1 MLTNTKLKIIT
12 SMVDDNIISVDLSVL
27 DHTGESTFYR
37 NIIDKINK
45 NSEYT
50 WPEPKV
56 VNYHNLEEITNVLK
70 DRECVVDGNILGIMA
85 DNIILI
91 IQMCDKY
98 KVSKITI
105 EKIVKLK
112 KI

>member
-1 MLTNTKLKIIT
+1 MLANTKLKIVT

-37 NIIDKINK
+37 NIIDKIDK
-45 NSEYT
+45 NAEYT
-50 WPEPKV
+50 WPKPKI
-56 VNYHNLEEITNVLK
+56 VNYHNLEEVTDVLK
-70 DRECVVDGNILGIMA
+70 DRECEVDGNILGEMA

-91 IQMCDKY
+91 IKMCDNY